1 MGMPS
6 DGRPEPSLS
15 EEVRSSALLFGLA
28 LGTTAASVAVVQLLL
43 KVLS

>member
-1 MGMPS
+1 MELP

-28 LGTTAASVAVVQLLL
+28 LGTTACTVAIAQLMV